1 MPRQPNA
8 ASRNRRAPSR
18 KCRARRVKCRARPL
32 TTLSTLKTLPTRR
45 ARKPPREYPPSPTG
59 RAAAGGG
66 DRGAPRPV
74 IVRGRVPKHPPYA
87 GHDSRAR
94 FGRPKASSLI
104 PLGARIAG
112 ARFARA
118 VGVGLP
124 EAKPSREA
132 VARGR
137 AEAARCGIVRKFAGR
152 SCAASSLSS
161 DKGATPAGGGKPSA
175 ADSEQTCLT
184 RNCRAR
190 FWAASPPALPPTSRE
205 IR

>member
-8 ASRNRRAPSR
+8 ASRNRRAKGEKCRAPIQNCRAPSR

-45 ARKPPREYPPSPTG
+45 ARKPPR
-59 RAAAGGG
+59 A
-66 DRGAPRPV
+66 APRPV

-112 ARFARA
+112 AT
-118 VGVGLP
+118 
-124 EAKPSREA
+124 
-132 VARGR
+132 

-175 ADSEQTCLT
+175 YPPSDSES
-184 RNCRAR
+184 R
-190 FWAASPPALPPTSRE
+190 SDALAGVQIQSKLV
-205 IR
+205 